1 MPNFKNRTTG
11 WILLKKSFLKSAF
24 ANVEDQVSSNFY
36 ALFLRLKENFKV
48 KINGPTPV
56 NFSIVIK
63 LSQMTT
69 GNYILLFNF
78 GD

>member
-1 MPNFKNRTTG
+1 MGT
-11 WILLKKSFLKSAF
+11 LKEEFSEIKPLQKG
-24 ANVEDQVSSNFY
+24 EDQVSSDFY
-36 ALFLRLKENFKV
+36 VLFFRLKENFKA
-48 KINGPTPV
+48 KINDPMPV